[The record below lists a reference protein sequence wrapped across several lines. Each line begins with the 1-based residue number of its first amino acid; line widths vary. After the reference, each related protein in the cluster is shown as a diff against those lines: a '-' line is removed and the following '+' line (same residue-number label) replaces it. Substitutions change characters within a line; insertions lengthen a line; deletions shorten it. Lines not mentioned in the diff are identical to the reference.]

1 MNKFQSKTSY
11 VIITFFLGA
20 IMVSFALTGFDGFNS
35 SQGAVGTVDGE
46 PITFS
51 EYQNAYNQE
60 LARFSQMF
68 GGKALTNQQIRQF
81 RIKEGVINRLVQQ
94 KLILNL
100 AKDMNLDAGETEIKE
115 EIKKTPYFLTDKKF
129 DVNKYRALLAQ
140 NNFAPAKY
148 EELIANDIATRKIST
163 IISSLS
169 PSKGY
174 IRDIQRFK
182 KNAVTANAVEV
193 KKEDLTKYVTVSD
206 KEVRAFVEEKKNEKI
221 LEGLFNSMKSEFNK
235 PARVEARHIL
245 YKIDANNSEADVLKK
260 AKATKKRLTRS
271 NFKTIAGKE
280 TEDPSGQ
287 GAKGGQLGWFTKGR
301 MVPEFE
307 NAAFSMRKGQISEPI
322 KTSYGYHI
330 IYVTDKEAA
339 VEKELSEVQNKVA
352 RNHLQKSNRKALN
365 DLVESIKGKLEKA
378 YQDEN
383 YGEVTA
389 LAKKYGFTHKPQAK
403 VNQFDLRVEEVTIP
417 TDKVKEIFTAKKDFI
432 MEESALNIS
441 MAKVTKRMTDDE
453 VKAEVEQALKTEQEV
468 ASTGLTNQ
476 LQTDISKFLQDN
488 AKVVTYPNLL

>member
-46 PITFS
+46 PITYT

-60 LARFSQMF
+60 LTRFSQMF
-68 GGKALTNQQIRQF
+68 GGKSLTNQQIRQF

-100 AKDMNLDAGETEIKE
+100 AKDMNLDAGRKEIKE

-129 DVNKYRALLAQ
+129 DVRKYRALLAQ

-148 EELIANDIATRKIST
+148 EELISNDLATKKIST
-163 IISSLS
+163 IIGSLS

-182 KNAVTANAVEV
+182 KNTVTANAVEV
-193 KKEDLTKYVTVSD
+193 KKEMLTKYVTVSD
-206 KEVRAFVEEKKNEKI
+206 KEVRAFVQDKKNEKI

-245 YKIDANNSEADVLKK
+245 YKIDADNKEADVLKK

-271 NFKTIAGKE
+271 NFKQIAGKE
-280 TEDPSGQ
+280 TQDPSGQ
-287 GAKGGQLGWFTKGR
+287 GAKGGDLGWFTKGR

-307 NAAFSMRKGQISEPI
+307 NAAFSMEKGSISEPI

-339 VEKELSEVQNKVA
+339 VEKKLSEVQNKVA

-365 DLVESIKGKLEKA
+365 DLVESIKVKLESAYKA
-378 YQDEN
+378 GN
-383 YGEVTA
+383 YSEVSA
-389 LAKKYGFTHKPQAK
+389 LARKYGFTHKPEAK
-403 VNQFDLRVEEVTIP
+403 VSQFDLSLDEVSLPVE
-417 TDKVKEIFTAKKDFI
+417 KVKEIFTAKKDFV
-432 MEESALNIS
+432 MEDTALIIA
-441 MAKVTKRMTDDE
+441 MAKVTKRMSDEE
-453 VKAEVEQALKTEQEV
+453 VKAAVEKAIASEQEV
-468 ASTGLTNQ
+468 ASSGLTNQ

-488 AKVVTYPNLL
+488 AKVVTYPKLL